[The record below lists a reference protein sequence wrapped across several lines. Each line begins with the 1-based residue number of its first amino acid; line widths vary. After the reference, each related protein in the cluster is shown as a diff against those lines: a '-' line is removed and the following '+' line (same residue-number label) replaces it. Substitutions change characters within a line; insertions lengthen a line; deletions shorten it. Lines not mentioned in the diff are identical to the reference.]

1 MSWVS
6 ENYEKAA
13 IGGASVVALALG
25 FLAFKSQGDSSKAY
39 EREPVSKKNDTEIP
53 GKDRMGEIKKSL
65 SVEHIIHERNIN
77 GRKVNLLT
85 GVPLYIRKG
94 ELKKPVDLM
103 NSENVHNGM
112 KNQWFADNDI
122 DIGFSDSPDR
132 DPDNEGFSNREEY
145 EAGTDPKSASSHP
158 DPISKLALV
167 SVKSVRHHLKPTD
180 FGAGRHKFKLLNQRG
195 IDKDKMGQ
203 DPIEKGTVIPF
214 TKDYMPER
222 FKFVGTETKKDPNG
236 GREGTIWLIE
246 DLAENK
252 KGKIYRID
260 RRANPGIVDSTATF
274 TLNALGQDGSKFT
287 IPE

>member
-145 EAGTDPKSASSHP
+145 EAGTDP
-158 DPISKLALV
+158 
-167 SVKSVRHHLKPTD
+167 
-180 FGAGRHKFKLLNQRG
+180 
-195 IDKDKMGQ
+195 
-203 DPIEKGTVIPF
+203 
-214 TKDYMPER
+214 
-222 FKFVGTETKKDPNG
+222 
-236 GREGTIWLIE
+236 
-246 DLAENK
+246 
-252 KGKIYRID
+252 
-260 RRANPGIVDSTATF
+260 
-274 TLNALGQDGSKFT
+274 
-287 IPE
+287 